1 MLLKNI
7 NLEVKKISEQ
17 IYGNVINVI
26 NDFIMR
32 VKQGKLMWVV
42 ILVKVKV
49 SNSLIA
55 VGAVAFRVPLYLG
68 HG

>member
-17 IYGNVINVI
+17 ICGNVINVI

-32 VKQGKLMWVV
+32 VKQGKLMWAV

-49 SNSLIA
+49 STSLIA